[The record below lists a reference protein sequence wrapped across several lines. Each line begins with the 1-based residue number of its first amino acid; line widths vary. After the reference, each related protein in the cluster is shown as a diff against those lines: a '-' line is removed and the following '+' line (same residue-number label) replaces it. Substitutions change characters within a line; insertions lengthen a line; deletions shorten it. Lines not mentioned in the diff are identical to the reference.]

1 MVLITL
7 TSVRMARLKSFRSL
21 RPHRSSQ
28 IKREARSS
36 STRVHPLASSG
47 GTFFYLRVP
56 FIAFH
61 EVEKLLTGIVDG
73 NVTTPRLYFRT
84 VHESFQLTRLLVD
97 MLVITPFY
105 CRLSVLPA

>member
-1 MVLITL
+1 M
-7 TSVRMARLKSFRSL
+7 
-21 RPHRSSQ
+21 
-28 IKREARSS
+28 
-36 STRVHPLASSG
+36 
-47 GTFFYLRVP
+47 FFYLGVQ
-56 FIAFH
+56 FIAFDY
-61 EVEKLLTGIVDG
+61 EGEKLMTGIVDG